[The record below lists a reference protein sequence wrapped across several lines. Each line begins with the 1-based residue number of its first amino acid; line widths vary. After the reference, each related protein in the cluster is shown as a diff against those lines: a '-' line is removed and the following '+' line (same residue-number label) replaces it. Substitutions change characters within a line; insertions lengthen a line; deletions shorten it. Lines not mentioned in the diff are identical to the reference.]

1 MNEITMTPPES
12 DRAAQ
17 RRHQV
22 LDAAAICFRNHGF
35 HGASMAQISKTAGMS
50 PGHIYHYFDS
60 KEAIIAA
67 IVDRDLEE
75 MMEWTEIFYSSDD
88 ILQSMVDGVTCGV
101 EANTNPECAAL
112 MLEIMAESARNPQIA
127 ATVQKS
133 NQIARQ
139 RLNDL
144 LIKEIKDLKEKV
156 TILEIE
162 NKSLKQKI
170 KDIVSLANEKI
181 KSLFQFKI
189 WNNYKYKQTKF
200 DREYINENKEVIFDN
215 PI

>member
-1 MNEITMTPPES
+1 MSEITVTPPES

-50 PGHIYHYFDS
+50 PGHIYHYFDN

-67 IVDRDLEE
+67 IVERDMEE
-75 MMEWTEIFYSSDD
+75 MMEWTGQIFYSSDD
-88 ILQSMVDGVTCGV
+88 ILQSMLDGVECGV
-101 EANTNPECAAL
+101 EANTDPECAAL

-127 ATVQKS
+127 ATVKQC

-139 RLNDL
+139 RLIDVLVKEMAQRGAVSSVDVQVKTDL
-144 LIKEIKDLKEKV
+144 IASMFDGLLMKCIHNPTMDKAALTMLMRKV
-156 TILEIE
+156 M
-162 NKSLKQKI
+162 
-170 KDIVSLANEKI
+170 
-181 KSLFQFKI
+181 LFVL
-189 WNNYKYKQTKF
+189 TL
-200 DREYINENKEVIFDN
+200 
-215 PI
+215 

>member
-88 ILQSMVDGVTCGV
+88 ILQSMVDGVSCGV

-139 RLNDL
+139 RLNGL
-144 LIKEIKDLKEKV
+144 LIKEMAQRCAVSSVDVQVKTDLIAAMFDGLLMKSVHNPTLDKEALTV
-156 TILEIE
+156 LMRR
-162 NKSLKQKI
+162 
-170 KDIVSLANEKI
+170 VM
-181 KSLFQFKI
+181 LFVL
-189 WNNYKYKQTKF
+189 TL
-200 DREYINENKEVIFDN
+200 
-215 PI
+215 